1 VVDTIPHEFE
11 RVIESRYPMN
21 EIIKVIRVASCGGHR
36 LRIAFSNGS
45 EGGRDLA
52 DVIAEGGIMVEP
64 LADERFFFRVFIEKG
79 TLAWPNGS
87 ISIRSRCMTEME
99 AAGLL
104 HRRAA

>member
-1 VVDTIPHEFE
+1 
-11 RVIESRYPMN
+11 MN
-21 EIIKVIRVASCGGHR
+21 DIIKVVSVASLGGHR

-45 EGGRDLA
+45 EGERDFA

-64 LADERFFFRVFIEKG
+64 LADERFFARVFIELG
-79 TLAWPNGS
+79 TLAWPNGFDLDS
-87 ISIRSRCMTEME
+87 IALQDEMQ